1 MRKPTD
7 FTIAL
12 NSYLTSYL
20 PLQRNLSS
28 NTIASYCDTFRL
40 LLIFMRDIKNTNAD
54 RVKLSD
60 FSSDTVV
67 EFLLWL
73 ETDRRCSI
81 STRNQRL
88 AAIKAFFRYAE
99 VEKPEHI
106 LLSQRIL
113 QLPYMKEE
121 KPSISYLSTD
131 EMSRILRAPDTTTS
145 YGRRDLC
152 FLSILYDTGARVSEL
167 LTLKARDIYL
177 DPPAKVIL
185 LGKGRKRRE
194 VPLLTNTVEILRS
207 YIKEHRL
214 DSTDKLDDVIFKNRQ
229 GKPLTRAGAGYILKK
244 YASAANVT
252 THVSPHVLRHTKAMH
267 LLEANVNMFYI
278 KDFLGHTDI
287 STTEVYAKASIETQR
302 AALEKHA
309 SILPQAA
316 AIWSNEPDTIEWLKS
331 FSKDC

>member
-7 FTIAL
+7 FTVTM

-20 PLQRNLSS
+20 PLQRNLST

-40 LLIFMRDIKNTNAD
+40 LLIFMRDSKNINAD
-54 RVKLSD
+54 RVKLND
-60 FSSDTVV
+60 ITTDTVA
-67 EFLLWL
+67 EFLTWL
-73 ETDRRCSI
+73 ETDRHCCI

-99 VEKPEHI
+99 VENPKHL

-121 KPSISYLSTD
+121 KSTINYLSTD
-131 EMSRILRAPDTTTS
+131 EMSRILRAPDTTTV

-152 FLSILYDTGARVSEL
+152 FLSVLYDTGARVSEL
-167 LTLKARDIYL
+167 LTLKVRDIYL
-177 DPPAKVIL
+177 EPPAKIIL

-194 VPLLTNTVEILRS
+194 VPLLTNTVEILSS

-214 DSTDKLDDVIFKNRQ
+214 DSADKLDDVIFKNRQ
-229 GKPLTRAGAGYILKK
+229 GKPLTRAGAGYILNK

-287 STTEVYAKASIETQR
+287 STTEIYAKASIETQR

-309 SILPQAA
+309 SILPPAT
-316 AIWSNEPDTIEWLKS
+316 AIWSNEADTIEWLKS
-331 FSKDC
+331 FSRDC